1 MTRLAFVAFALT
13 SALASGCAADDAP
26 ADAGVA
32 SVGVVAGADAVVGAV
47 AEAARSRSTS
57 AAGAQPASVEIA
69 TAARSIFMG
78 SPRRR
83 ACGNAAK

>member
-26 ADAGVA
+26 ADARVA
-32 SVGVVAGADAVVGAV
+32 SVGVVAGSDAVVGAV
-47 AEAARSRSTS
+47 AEAGAFTLYICGGS
-57 AAGAQPASVEIA
+57 AARERRDRHGGEEHLHGV
-69 TAARSIFMG
+69 T
-78 SPRRR
+78 RRR